1 MNEFSQ
7 ELEYLRKAVR
17 SKFGGPVETSNDFEA
32 LSFRIGE
39 KTGQPLSASTLKR
52 FYGYMSLHP
61 KPRIATLDVLARF
74 IGREDFRDLCRALQ
88 EGSAFLAGET
98 LDCSALAPGR
108 EVVLRW
114 LPDRQVRL
122 RHGDGTFFEVV
133 APGTSKLRKGDV
145 FSVSRILKGH
155 PLYLTDIRRGGEPL
169 PAYVAGRTAGIQEIE
184 VY

>member
-17 SKFGGPVETSNDFEA
+17 SEFGGPVETSNDFEA

-74 IGREDFRDLCRALQ
+74 IGREDFRDLCRAL
-88 EGSAFLAGET
+88 
-98 LDCSALAPGR
+98 
-108 EVVLRW
+108 
-114 LPDRQVRL
+114 
-122 RHGDGTFFEVV
+122 
-133 APGTSKLRKGDV
+133 
-145 FSVSRILKGH
+145 
-155 PLYLTDIRRGGEPL
+155 
-169 PAYVAGRTAGIQEIE
+169 
-184 VY
+184 